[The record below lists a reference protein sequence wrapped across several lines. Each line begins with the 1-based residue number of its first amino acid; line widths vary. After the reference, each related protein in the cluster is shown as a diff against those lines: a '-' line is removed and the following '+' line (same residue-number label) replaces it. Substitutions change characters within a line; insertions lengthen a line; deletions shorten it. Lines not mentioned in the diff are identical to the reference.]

1 MTLTRGGGTTTLTG
15 ALRDQ
20 AELQG
25 ALKRVSDLGLVLLE
39 TKAVAEAHRFMQQ
52 PPTPQ
57 RERPAAIVTRVCP
70 GDRAWL

>member
-1 MTLTRGGGTTTLTG
+1 MRGDGTTKLTG

-39 TKAVAEAHRFMQQ
+39 TKAVE
-52 PPTPQ
+52 
-57 RERPAAIVTRVCP
+57 
-70 GDRAWL
+70 DRSE